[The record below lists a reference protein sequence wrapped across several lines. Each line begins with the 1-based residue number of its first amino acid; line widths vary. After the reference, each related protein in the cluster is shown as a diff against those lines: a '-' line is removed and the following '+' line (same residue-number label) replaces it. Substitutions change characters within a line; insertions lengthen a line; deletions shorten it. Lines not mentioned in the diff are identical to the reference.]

1 MPKDLKDQARQT
13 VYSLSMDQ
21 FKEDFDEYSTAF
33 KLAQAHCGVDNDS
46 ILVDALQ

>member
-1 MPKDLKDQARQT
+1 M

-21 FKEDFDEYSTAF
+21 FKEDFDEYSTTF
-33 KLAQAHCGVDNDS
+33 KLAQACCGVNDNS